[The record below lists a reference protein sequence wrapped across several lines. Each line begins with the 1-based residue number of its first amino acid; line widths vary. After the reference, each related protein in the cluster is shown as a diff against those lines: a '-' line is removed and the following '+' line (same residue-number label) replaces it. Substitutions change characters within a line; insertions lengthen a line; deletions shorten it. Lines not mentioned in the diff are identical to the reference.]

1 MHLFGVA
8 SATVKAS
15 AMDVPSG
22 EAQERSRT
30 LSSKQSQPRVT
41 SDVGQLQE
49 SQQGGFG
56 REQRA
61 GSQWL
66 WTRSS
71 QEGV

>member
-1 MHLFGVA
+1 MHLFGAA
-8 SATVKAS
+8 SAAGKAS

-22 EAQERSRT
+22 EARERSRT
-30 LSSKQSQPRVT
+30 LRSKQAAR
-41 SDVGQLQE
+41 SDQRRRPAAGQ

-56 REQRA
+56 REQQE

-66 WTRSS
+66 LTRSG